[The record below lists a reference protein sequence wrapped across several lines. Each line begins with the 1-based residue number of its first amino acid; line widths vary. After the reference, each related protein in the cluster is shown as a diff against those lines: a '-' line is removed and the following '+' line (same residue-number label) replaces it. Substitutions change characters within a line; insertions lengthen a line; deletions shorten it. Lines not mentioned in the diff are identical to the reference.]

1 MSMGAA
7 LDMCTP
13 ESNLDGQQ
21 GYALMNQ
28 SLTKVIMQNETRKL
42 INGQRETF
50 MANLTI
56 QKNKSQSSILNQD
69 ALS

>member
-1 MSMGAA
+1 
-7 LDMCTP
+7 
-13 ESNLDGQQ
+13 
-21 GYALMNQ
+21 MNQ